1 MIAFSF
7 IGMIMSFFAII
18 VGAVLMYWGGF
29 DLARIA
35 QGYDHPVFMSE
46 GVFWQGLGLI
56 VLILGI
62 LAFCYFGIKRC
73 ESDKISLLFK
83 ERKNSRKSNAAEKT
97 ENTEN

>member
-7 IGMIMSFFAII
+7 IGMIMSFLATI
-18 VGAVLMYWGGF
+18 VGAALMYNGG
-29 DLARIA
+29 IW
-35 QGYDHPVFMSE
+35 QGY
-46 GVFWQGLGLI
+46 GLI
-56 VLILGI
+56 VLVLGV

-83 ERKNSRKSNAAEKT
+83 ERKNSRKNNAAEKT